1 VHRWCEALEGG
12 EYGSI
17 EELARAEKIN
27 PSYMA
32 RVLRL
37 NLLAPDITDSIL
49 DGRHD
54 PATIRMERLM
64 RPFSATWGKQLQRL

>member
-1 VHRWCEALEGG
+1 
-12 EYGSI
+12 
-17 EELARAEKIN
+17 
-27 PSYMA
+27 MA

-37 NLLAPDITDSIL
+37 TLLAPDITDSIL